1 MYRNLLLLGS
11 CLCNST
17 VGIFSLPSYPKF
29 EALIFSLL
37 NGPAGTLGPVHAWVQ
52 HVMWKGGVSVQS
64 LGSLAL
70 VTLPMPDDFM
80 TGCCYPTL
88 SSMGLFSPDW
98 ESLSLS
104 PKPEKKLWVL

>member
-11 CLCNST
+11 CLCNSR

-29 EALIFSLL
+29 EALIFSLS
-37 NGPAGTLGPVHAWVQ
+37 NGPAGTLGPVHARVR

-70 VTLPMPDDFM
+70 VT
-80 TGCCYPTL
+80 
-88 SSMGLFSPDW
+88 
-98 ESLSLS
+98 
-104 PKPEKKLWVL
+104 